1 MFCCVADARPK
12 ASIGRRQ
19 RKPMEGAIRHRKHSA
34 ENAFVFLPPAGGVR
48 EGRTQS
54 LGKTLRLITNTA
66 AVMRATM
73 RKAVSSPVCRATK
86 PIAAGPARIPA

>member
-19 RKPMEGAIRHRKHSA
+19 KPMEGAIRHRKHSA

-48 EGRTQS
+48 EGSYQS
-54 LGKTLRLITNTA
+54 LGKTLRLMTSTTV
-66 AVMRATM
+66 VMRATM
-73 RKAVSSPVCRATK
+73 RKAVSSPVWRAMK